1 MKTFNQFTEDMN
13 ELIKGAFKQGAS
25 QFLNSKAVKG
35 SLKDLSKGELSIDK
49 IKKVGKKRGD
59 DIKSSLKSAVGGALS
74 TVGKGMSK

>member
-13 ELIKGAFKQGAS
+13 ELIKGAFKQGTS

-35 SLKDLSKGELSIDK
+35 SLKDLSKGNLSIEK
-49 IKKVGKKRGD
+49 IQKVGQKRGD
-59 DIKSSLKSAVGGALS
+59 DLKSSFKSAVGGALT

>member
-49 IKKVGKKRGD
+49 IKKVGKERGS
-59 DIKSSLKSAVGGALS
+59 DIKASLKKSVGGALS